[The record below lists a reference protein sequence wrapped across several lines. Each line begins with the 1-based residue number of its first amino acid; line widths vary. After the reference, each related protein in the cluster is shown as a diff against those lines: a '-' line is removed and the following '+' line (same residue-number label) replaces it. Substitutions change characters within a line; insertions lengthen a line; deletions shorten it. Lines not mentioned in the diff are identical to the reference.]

1 MEEKGS
7 SRATPQSSTTE
18 IDHLQA
24 LSPATLKLN
33 DPSLEKNQ
41 EAQGPEIKDTSS
53 QAPDQKHFSPL
64 RKEVILAV
72 VASVGFLGPLSST
85 IYIPAI
91 LDVEKGLDTT
101 ISLVNLTI
109 SMYILFLGAGP
120 LDALWPPS
128 YGLFLFLR
136 IIQAIG
142 SSASQVIGAGV
153 IADIFS
159 IHDRGKRMGIF
170 FLGPLL
176 GPVVGPIIGG
186 VINQHLGWRWL
197 FWILTIVGGVFTIA
211 IIFLLP
217 ETLANTKKLT
227 WFNPLAPLYYFRYPA
242 VSLAATYP
250 AVCFGFMYLLITI
263 LPETM
268 TELYQWNSTQVGLS
282 FLSGGIGNVVGTL
295 VGGRLAD
302 WTRRR
307 GMEQGGGEAVPEHRL
322 HAVWFGAP
330 LVPIGF
336 LIYGWC
342 LQADTHFMGPLIGYF
357 IQGVGLMIGFTVVN
371 TYFVDVF
378 ASRAASVVGAAAFYR
393 CVFATVTPLFAMNM
407 EEGLGHGWTYTV
419 IAIICALATL
429 CIVAVVLRGQ
439 KWHP

>member
-1 MEEKGS
+1 M
-7 SRATPQSSTTE
+7 
-18 IDHLQA
+18 
-24 LSPATLKLN
+24 
-33 DPSLEKNQ
+33 
-41 EAQGPEIKDTSS
+41 
-53 QAPDQKHFSPL
+53 

-85 IYIPAI
+85 IYIPAV
-91 LDVEKGLDTT
+91 LDVEKGLNTT

-120 LDALWPPS
+120 LVWAPLSEMIGRRYVYISSTIIYTGASVGCALAPS

-197 FWILTIVGGVFTIA
+197 FWILTIIGGVFILA
-211 IIFLLP
+211 IILFLP
-217 ETLANTKKLT
+217 ETLANPRRLSL
-227 WFNPLAPLYYFRYPA
+227 FNPLSPLYYFKYPA

-250 AVCFGFMYLLITI
+250 AICFGFMYFLITI

-268 TELYQWNSTQVGLS
+268 TAKYGWNSTQVGLS
-282 FLSGGIGNVVGTL
+282 FLAGGIGNVVGTL
-295 VGGRLAD
+295 SGGRLAD
-302 WTRRR
+302 WARKR
-307 GMEQGGGEAVPEHRL
+307 GIQHRGGEAAPEDRL

-357 IQGVGLMIGFTVVN
+357 IQGIGLMIGFTVVN

-378 ASRAASVVGAAAFYR
+378 AKRAASVVGGAAFYR
-393 CVFATVTPLFAMNM
+393 CVLATVTPLFAVDMDNALGD
-407 EEGLGHGWTYTV
+407 GLTYT
-419 IAIICALATL
+419 ILAIICAVFTL
-429 CIVAVVLRGQ
+429 CIVAVVLRGHR
-439 KWHP
+439 WRP